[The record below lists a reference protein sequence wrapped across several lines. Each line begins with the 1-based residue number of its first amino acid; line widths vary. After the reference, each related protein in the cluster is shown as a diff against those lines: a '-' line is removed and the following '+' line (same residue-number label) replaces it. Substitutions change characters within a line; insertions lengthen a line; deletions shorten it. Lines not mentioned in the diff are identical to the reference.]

1 MHYHSPLRYPGG
13 KSILTNFMKQV
24 IQQNNLHDCT
34 YVEPYAGG
42 AAIALNLLFS
52 EYARKII
59 INDLDYSIYSFWY
72 SVLNHAD
79 EMSEMITETPVTMQT
94 WNQQK
99 EIHKNVQRYSM
110 LEVGFSTFFLNRT
123 NRSGIIEGG
132 VIGGKKQSGKWKMD
146 VRYNTDDLIL
156 RIKRISTYR
165 NRIEIFNMDAC
176 QLINERRNKLSSNT
190 LFYIDPPYY
199 VKGKELYQH
208 HYRYN
213 DHIYVRDTI
222 RDIDSQKW
230 ILTYDDVPQIS
241 ELYKDYRQVRY
252 DLSYTVQKKRLGTE
266 VMIFDDDI
274 FIPKVKNPAHA
285 S

>member
-13 KSILTNFMKQV
+13 KSMLTNFMKLV
-24 IQQNNLHDCT
+24 IQQNDLHDCT

-42 AAIALNLLFS
+42 AAIAIDLLFS
-52 EYARKII
+52 EYARNII

-79 EMSEMITETPVTMQT
+79 EMSEMITDTPVTIKT

-99 EIHKNVQRYSM
+99 EIHQNTQDYSK

-132 VIGGKKQSGKWKMD
+132 VIGGKNQSGKWKMD
-146 VRYNTDDLIL
+146 VRYNKDDLIQ
-156 RIKRISTYR
+156 RIQRISRYR
-165 NRIEIFNMDAC
+165 KRIEIFNIDAC

-199 VKGKELYQH
+199 IKGKELYHH
-208 HYRYN
+208 HYGHK
-213 DHIYVRDTI
+213 DHIYVRDTV
-222 RDIDSQKW
+222 RNIDSQKW
-230 ILTYDDVPQIS
+230 ILTYDDIPPIS
-241 ELYKDYRQVRY
+241 ELYEDYRQVRY
-252 DLSYTVQKKRLGTE
+252 YLSYTAQKKRVGTE
-266 VMIFDDDI
+266 IMIFDDDLS
-274 FIPKVKNPAHA
+274 IPQVKNPACV

>member
-24 IQQNNLHDCT
+24 IQQNDLYDCT

-59 INDLDYSIYSFWY
+59 INDLDYGIYSFWY

-99 EIHKNVQRYSM
+99 EIHQNVQDYSM

-123 NRSGIIEGG
+123 NHSGIIEGG

-165 NRIEIFNMDAC
+165 NRIEICNMDAC
-176 QLINERRNKLSSNT
+176 QLINERRNKLSSNA

-199 VKGKELYQH
+199 VKGKELYRH
-208 HYRYN
+208 HYRHN
-213 DHIYVRDTI
+213 DHIYIRDTVGH
-222 RDIDSQKW
+222 IDSQKW

-241 ELYKDYRQVRY
+241 ELYKNYRQVRY
-252 DLSYTVQKKRLGTE
+252 YLSYTAQRKRLGTE

-274 FIPKVKNPAHA
+274 SIPKVKNPARV